1 MELLPKLHEGVSD
14 AAATSQG
21 SLFEVRAEDSDE
33 EFEELSQHNSDKI
46 ESGFS
51 EPELE
56 ATQSKLTD
64 FVQKNDESKVK
75 LQSKYDQL
83 DHLFVYMC

>member
-1 MELLPKLHEGVSD
+1 VKDLPKIKPQKNLMMEHEEI
-14 AAATSQG
+14 T
-21 SLFEVRAEDSDE
+21 DE
-33 EFEELSQHNSDKI
+33 EFEELSEHASDKI

-64 FVQKNDESKVK
+64 FVQKNDES
-75 LQSKYDQL
+75 
-83 DHLFVYMC
+83 